1 MSLIASE
8 AMSLR
13 DTAVRMRSQATMDER
28 KWTTATA
35 GVCV

>member
-13 DTAVRMRSQATMDER
+13 DTAVCSQATMDES
-28 KWTTATA
+28 KLTTATA